1 MDKFKHLHNQM
12 LNCNLNE
19 KLKEKEKI
27 EKEYFL
33 KMNDN
38 RDKIN
43 FFNNN
48 NIIINNSILNND
60 KFYIIKNEK
69 LLNNS
74 SIINSGN
81 CKENIFVNISNK
93 DINKYILY
101 NYNNLSNTYNNVN
114 YNYNC
119 FNINNFNYQI
129 NNNNNY
135 IFQKNNESNS
145 TTNNINILNN
155 FLQSDLGLNHI
166 NIMQSNL
173 VRNNTQKIS
182 LNNFIKYI
190 DNIPMPL
197 VEFICESKGAFNLQ
211 KLLEKSDPGVKLYF
225 IQILKRQG
233 LTAIMTSVH
242 GNYFFQKLI
251 KGSNNENIISNILNN
266 ILDDFIT
273 ISKDD
278 SGTFSIQALLNEL
291 SSINDI
297 NKILQK
303 IKGKELEMIYDKN
316 ATYVIQKIVLYIPDF
331 YRKDLNEIILQNFSK
346 LCLDVNGICIIK
358 NFIRT
363 NNIEINKE
371 RMKIIITNN
380 FVLLAQSP
388 YGNYSIQFLME
399 KLRREELNEIFNV
412 LYENIF
418 KLSIHQFSSNVVE
431 KALEKMDDFIMKKT
445 IDKLF
450 FQGKLIA
457 LLKNKFG
464 KFVIRK
470 AINYVPN
477 ELKKK
482 IEFELVN
489 NLNNGEYNNKDK
501 NRIKKFLI
509 EIQEEGDKMNN
520 NINNINNNFV
530 NHNNIN
536 FCMDLHLNCNYKSQ
550 F

>member
-12 LNCNLNE
+12 LNCHLNE

-27 EKEYFL
+27 EKECFL

-60 KFYIIKNEK
+60 KFCINKNEK
-69 LLNNS
+69 LINNS

-155 FLQSDLGLNHI
+155 FLQSNLCLNHI

-173 VRNNTQKIS
+173 AQNNTQKVS
-182 LNNFIKYI
+182 LNDFIKYI

-197 VEFICESKGAFNLQ
+197 AEFICNSKGAFNLQ
-211 KLLEKSDPGVKLYF
+211 KLLEKSGPEIKLYF

-233 LTAIMTSVH
+233 LTTIMTSVH

-358 NFIRT
+358 NFVRT
-363 NNIEINKE
+363 NNSEINKE

-399 KLRREELNEIFNV
+399 KLRKEELNEIFNV

-450 FQGKLIA
+450 FQGKLII

-501 NRIKKFLI
+501 NKIKKFLI
-509 EIQEEGDKMNN
+509 EIQEEGDNINK

>member
-27 EKEYFL
+27 EKECFL

-60 KFYIIKNEK
+60 KFCIIKNEK

-81 CKENIFVNISNK
+81 CNKNIFVNIANK
-93 DINKYILY
+93 DINKYILC
-101 NYNNLSNTYNNVN
+101 NYNNLSNSYNNVN

-155 FLQSDLGLNHI
+155 FLQSNLSLNHF

-173 VRNNTQKIS
+173 VQNNTQKIS
-182 LNNFIKYI
+182 LNDFIKYI

-197 VEFICESKGAFNLQ
+197 AEFICKSKGAFNLQ

-233 LTAIMTSVH
+233 LTTIMTSVH

-358 NFIRT
+358 NFVRT

-399 KLRREELNEIFNV
+399 KLRKEELMSFMKIYLNY
-412 LYENIF
+412 LY
-418 KLSIHQFSSNVVE
+418 
-431 KALEKMDDFIMKKT
+431 
-445 IDKLF
+445 
-450 FQGKLIA
+450 
-457 LLKNKFG
+457 
-464 KFVIRK
+464 
-470 AINYVPN
+470 INFRQMW
-477 ELKKK
+477 LKK
-482 IEFELVN
+482 LW
-489 NLNNGEYNNKDK
+489 
-501 NRIKKFLI
+501 KKWMIL
-509 EIQEEGDKMNN
+509 
-520 NINNINNNFV
+520 
-530 NHNNIN
+530 
-536 FCMDLHLNCNYKSQ
+536 L
-550 F
+550 

>member
-27 EKEYFL
+27 EKECFL

-60 KFYIIKNEK
+60 KFCINKNEK
-69 LLNNS
+69 LINNS

-81 CKENIFVNISNK
+81 CNKNIFVNIANK
-93 DINKYILY
+93 DINKYILC
-101 NYNNLSNTYNNVN
+101 NYNNLSNSYNNVN

-155 FLQSDLGLNHI
+155 FLQSNLCLNHI

-173 VRNNTQKIS
+173 AQNNTQKVS
-182 LNNFIKYI
+182 LNDFIKYI

-197 VEFICESKGAFNLQ
+197 AEFICKSKGAFNLQ
-211 KLLEKSDPGVKLYF
+211 KLLEKSGPGIKLYF

-233 LTAIMTSVH
+233 LTTIMTNVH

-251 KGSNNENIISNILNN
+251 KDSNNENLISNILNN

-358 NFIRT
+358 NFVRT
-363 NNIEINKE
+363 NNSEINKE

-399 KLRREELNEIFNV
+399 KLRKEELNEIFNV

-450 FQGKLIA
+450 FQGKLII

-482 IEFELVN
+482 IEFDLVN
-489 NLNNGEYNNKDK
+489 NLNSAEYNNKDK

-509 EIQEEGDKMNN
+509 KIQEEGDNMN
-520 NINNINNNFV
+520 NNINNNFV

-536 FCMDLHLNCNYKSQ
+536 FRMDLHLNCNYKSQ